1 MWLARTP
8 RRPALARHKH
18 GHIAKPPLRQRSQI
32 NRLKYLACIISTRV
46 VRAIIK
52 PSYNQGRFA
61 MTRTATLALVIA
73 LLSGGAS
80 AQPLALNN
88 AQLDGVFAGVLN
100 LSVLT
105 AAISHVPSSVT
116 LPPPLIEPLA
126 IPQAVNITIGIDAT
140 VHPAVIS
147 IVGPT
152 KP

>member
-1 MWLARTP
+1 
-8 RRPALARHKH
+8 
-18 GHIAKPPLRQRSQI
+18 
-32 NRLKYLACIISTRV
+32 
-46 VRAIIK
+46 
-52 PSYNQGRFA
+52 